1 MPIYGRE
8 ALNYLLSVNDRYPVI
23 YLDDIFGS
31 ALQIF
36 SHCLFGGHFE
46 KRLAVLAVF
55 SGNFNSLEET
65 STIKSSQKSTSIC
78 FSSQRYPEVDLEF
91 S

>member
-1 MPIYGRE
+1 MGVYIYIYIYIYIIQQIVTMPIYGRE
-8 ALNYLLSVNDRYPVI
+8 ALNCLLSVNDRYPVI

-55 SGNFNSLEET
+55 SGTFNSLEET
-65 STIKSSQKSTSIC
+65 
-78 FSSQRYPEVDLEF
+78 FHD
-91 S
+91 